1 MPTTNTRES
10 GFEELFTESLKDHNG
25 FVQKYYSG
33 EHSGHY
39 DRKECIDTIAFWDFV
54 ERTQPREVEKLR
66 VNYGE
71 SYQSK
76 FFQRLQK
83 EITEKGIIHVM
94 RK

>member
-1 MPTTNTRES
+1 MSTNTRES
-10 GFEELFTESLKDHNG
+10 GFEELFTESLINHNG

-39 DRKECIDTIAFWDFV
+39 DRKECIDLVVFWDFI
-54 ERTQPREVEKLR
+54 ERTQPKEVEKLR
-66 VNYGE
+66 INYGE

-76 FFQRLQK
+76 FLQRLQK
-83 EITEKGIIHVM
+83 EITEKGIIQVM